1 MNRCDSGLKRPKLI
15 ATDLDGTIVPFDR
28 PISRRTIEAFT
39 TAHNMGVA
47 IYFVTGRPPRWMR
60 EIKENFD
67 FGTGICGN
75 GALLYDFRA
84 ETIVQSWLIEPGELF
99 KGAQLL
105 RKVIPGATFAVENF
119 DGFHRE
125 QRYNPRW
132 DKGQDDRGVSLIEEH
147 LNSPAIKFLVRSE
160 SEEVSADEML
170 ALADASVGEF
180 LTVTHSNPHESLLEI
195 SAFGVSKGSTL
206 AKVAGNLGISADDA
220 VTFGDNPND
229 LSMLAWSGR
238 SYAMKTGH
246 PSTHAV
252 ATGIAPEC
260 NDDGVAQVLE
270 ELLALPE

>member
-1 MNRCDSGLKRPKLI
+1 MISGLKRPKLI

-28 PISRRTIEAFT
+28 PISQRTIDAFT
-39 TAHNMGVA
+39 TAHNLGIH
-47 IYFVTGRPPRWMR
+47 IYFVTGRPPRWMKEVR
-60 EIKENFD
+60 ETFE

-84 ETIVQSWLIEPGELF
+84 ETILESWLIESDALVR
-99 KGAQLL
+99 GAQML
-105 RKVIPGATFAVENF
+105 REVIPGATFAVENF

-125 QRYNPRW
+125 RSYNPRW
-132 DKGQDDRGVSLIEEH
+132 DKGQDDQGVSLIEAH
-147 LNSPAIKFLVRSE
+147 LNQPAIKFLVRSKD
-160 SEEVSADEML
+160 EVVTADEML
-170 ALADASVGEF
+170 ALADATVGEF

-195 SAFGVSKGSTL
+195 SARGVSKGSTL
-206 AKVAGNLGISADDA
+206 AKVAERLDISADDA

-246 PSTHAV
+246 PATHAI

-260 NDDGVAQVLE
+260 NDDGVAQVIE

>member
-1 MNRCDSGLKRPKLI
+1 MIYGLKRPKLI
-15 ATDLDGTIVPFDR
+15 ATDLDGTIIPFDR

-39 TAHNMGVA
+39 AAHDLGIH
-47 IYFVTGRPPRWMR
+47 IYFVTGRPPRWMV
-60 EIKENFD
+60 EVKEHFD
-67 FGTGICGN
+67 FGSAICGN

-84 ETIVQSWLIEPGELF
+84 QTILESWLIEPDALL

-105 RKVIPGATFAVENF
+105 RQVIPSAAFAVENF

-125 QRYNPRW
+125 RTYNPRW

-147 LNSPAIKFLVRSE
+147 LSQPAIKFLVRSQG
-160 SEEVSADEML
+160 EEISSDEML
-170 ALADASVGEF
+170 ALAEASVGEF

-195 SAFGVSKGSTL
+195 SAHGVSKGSTL
-206 AKVAGNLGISADDA
+206 AVVAAKLGISSEET

-260 NDDGVAQVLE
+260 NDDGVAQVIE

>member
-1 MNRCDSGLKRPKLI
+1 MIFGLKRPQLI

-28 PISRRTIEAFT
+28 PISQRTIDAFT
-39 TAHNMGVA
+39 TANNLGIH
-47 IYFVTGRPPRWMR
+47 IYFVTGRPPRWMK
-60 EIKENFD
+60 EIKETFD

-84 ETIVQSWLIEPGELF
+84 ETILESWLIQSDALVR
-99 KGAQLL
+99 GAQIL
-105 RKVIPGATFAVENF
+105 RSVIPGATFAVENF

-125 QRYNPRW
+125 RSYNPRW

-147 LNSPAIKFLVRSE
+147 LNQPAIKFLVRCQD
-160 SEEVSADEML
+160 EVVTADEML

-195 SAFGVSKGSTL
+195 SARGVSKGSTL
-206 AKVAGNLGISADDA
+206 AKVAERLDISSNDA

-229 LSMLAWSGR
+229 LSMLAWAGR
-238 SYAMKTGH
+238 SYAMKGGH
-246 PSTHAV
+246 PATHAI

-260 NDDGVAQVLE
+260 NDDGVAQVIE
-270 ELLALPE
+270 GLLALPE

>member
-1 MNRCDSGLKRPKLI
+1 MIPGLKRPKLI
-15 ATDLDGTIVPFDR
+15 GTDLDGTIIPFDR
-28 PISRRTIEAFT
+28 PISKRTIEAFT
-39 TAHNMGVA
+39 SAHELGIA

-60 EIKENFD
+60 EVRENFD

-84 ETIVQSWLIEPGELF
+84 ETIMQSWLIEPSALAH
-99 KGAQLL
+99 GAQLL
-105 RKVIPGATFAVENF
+105 REVIPGATFAVENF

-125 QRYNPRW
+125 RTYNPRW

-147 LNSPAIKFLVRSE
+147 LSQPAIKFLVRSQ
-160 SEEVSADEML
+160 SDALSADEML
-170 ALADASVGEF
+170 ALADASVGQF

-195 SAFGVSKGSTL
+195 SAHGVSKGSTL
-206 AKVAGNLGISADDA
+206 AKVAAELNISAEDA

-246 PSTHAV
+246 PATHAI

-270 ELLALPE
+270 DLLKLPE

>member
-1 MNRCDSGLKRPKLI
+1 MISGLKRPKLI
-15 ATDLDGTIVPFDR
+15 GTDLDGTIIPFDR
-28 PISRRTIEAFT
+28 PISQRTIEAFAA
-39 TAHNMGVA
+39 AHDLGVA
-47 IYFVTGRPPRWMR
+47 IFFVTGRPPRWMR
-60 EIKENFD
+60 EVRENFD

-75 GALLYDFRA
+75 GALVYDFRA
-84 ETIVQSWLIEPGELF
+84 ETILESWLIDPKELI
-99 KGAQLL
+99 KGAAAL

-125 QRYNPRW
+125 ARYNPRW

-147 LNSPAIKFLVRSE
+147 LSKPAIKFLVRSE

-180 LTVTHSNPHESLLEI
+180 LTVTHSNPNESLLEI
-195 SAFGVSKGSTL
+195 SAQGVSKGSTL
-206 AKVAGNLGISADDA
+206 ARVAAELKISAEDA

-238 SYAMKTGH
+238 SYAMKSGH
-246 PSTHAV
+246 PSTHAI

-260 NDDGVAQVLE
+260 NEDGVAQVIE

>member
-1 MNRCDSGLKRPKLI
+1 MIFRLKRPKLI

-28 PISRRTIEAFT
+28 PISQRTFEAFAA
-39 TAHNMGVA
+39 AHDLGIH
-47 IYFVTGRPPRWMR
+47 IYFVTGRPPRWMK
-60 EIKENFD
+60 EIKERFE
-67 FGTGICGN
+67 FGTAICGN

-84 ETIVQSWLIEPGELF
+84 ETILQSWLIEPDALV
-99 KGAQLL
+99 KGAALL
-105 RKVIPGATFAVENF
+105 RTVIPGAAFAVENF

-125 QRYNPRW
+125 RTYNPRW
-132 DKGQDDRGVSLIEEH
+132 DKGQDDQGVSLIEEH
-147 LNSPAIKFLVRSE
+147 LSQPAIKFLVRSQG
-160 SEEVSADEML
+160 EEVSADEML

-195 SAFGVSKGSTL
+195 SARGVSKGSTL
-206 AKVAGNLGISADDA
+206 AKVAKTLNVSAEEA

-246 PSTHAV
+246 PSTHAI

-260 NDDGVAQVLE
+260 NDDGVAQVIE

>member
-1 MNRCDSGLKRPKLI
+1 VISGLKRPKLI
-15 ATDLDGTIVPFDR
+15 GTDLDGTIIPFDR
-28 PISRRTIEAFT
+28 PISQRTIEAFT
-39 TAHNMGVA
+39 TAHDLGVA
-47 IYFVTGRPPRWMR
+47 IFFVTGRPPRWMR
-60 EIKENFD
+60 EVRENFD

-84 ETIVQSWLIEPGELF
+84 ETILESWLIDPKELI
-99 KGAQLL
+99 KGAAAL

-125 QRYNPRW
+125 ARYNPRW

-147 LNSPAIKFLVRSE
+147 LSKPAIKFLVRSE

-195 SAFGVSKGSTL
+195 SAQGVSKGSTL
-206 AKVAGNLGISADDA
+206 ARVAAELKISAEDA

-238 SYAMKTGH
+238 SYAMKSGH
-246 PSTHAV
+246 PSTHAI

-260 NDDGVAQVLE
+260 NEDGVAQVIE

>member
-1 MNRCDSGLKRPKLI
+1 MSYGLKRPKLI

-28 PISRRTIEAFT
+28 PITQRTIEAFT
-39 TAHNMGVA
+39 AAHNLGIA

-60 EIKENFD
+60 EVRENFA

-84 ETIVQSWLIEPGELF
+84 QTILQSWLIEPEELIR
-99 KGAQLL
+99 GAQVL

-125 QRYNPRW
+125 QTYNPRW
-132 DKGQDDRGVSLIEEH
+132 DKGQDDQGVSLIEEH
-147 LNSPAIKFLVRSE
+147 LSKPAIKFLVRSQG
-160 SEEVSADEML
+160 EELSADEML
-170 ALADASVGEF
+170 ALADANVGEF

-195 SAFGVSKGSTL
+195 SARGVSKGSTL
-206 AKVAGNLGISADDA
+206 AKVAAGLNISAEDA

-238 SYAMKTGH
+238 SYAMKSGH
-246 PSTHAV
+246 PSTHAI

-260 NDDGVAQVLE
+260 NDDGVAQVIE